1 MVPVS
6 FLTLVFL
13 LQVIEKWMDRDYF
26 MTAEEAVSYGIVDR
40 VLHKAPAEKV
50 DENVDSKSPQ

>member
-1 MVPVS
+1 
-6 FLTLVFL
+6 
-13 LQVIEKWMDRDYF
+13 MDRDYF